1 MDSTPTLTTGFSSFF
16 NLNRQNSAFIRLSLK
31 QQFIILFILAVLLSS
46 LSLNLLLSLKII
58 FSLIIG
64 FYTLD
69 LLFNFFLIYRSF
81 LKEPEIS
88 FSEIE
93 ILAHGK
99 DWPYYTI
106 FCPLYRES
114 EVLPQFLRAIQNIDY
129 PKDRLEVQLL
139 LEEDDLKTIT
149 QARLMSLPDY
159 FRIVVVADSKP
170 KTKPKACNYGLLSAK
185 GEYCVIY
192 DAEDVPDRYQI
203 KKAVMAF
210 EKLGEETGCIQAK
223 LNFYNSHQ
231 NILTKL
237 FAADYSLWFNLVLTG
252 LQSINAPIPLGGTSN
267 HFKTEVLKK
276 LGGWDSFNVTEDAD
290 LGIRLS
296 KRGLKTAIID
306 SITLEEATSG
316 VFNWFRQRTRW
327 IKGYIQTYLVHTRD
341 YPFHNS
347 LSNFKN
353 WACFQIIV
361 GGKLLSLFINPMM
374 WILTITYFVFRKEL
388 GGTIESFFFTP
399 VFYAGVVSLVLGNF
413 LYMYYLMLGLTRSKQ
428 WDLITFALMTP
439 IYWLMISISA
449 FLAIHELI
457 VKPFHW
463 NKTQHGAHLKI
474 SDNSAWKLSL
484 FGKGK
489 LRHV

>member
-1 MDSTPTLTTGFSSFF
+1 MDHNKNLTTGFSSFF

-31 QQFIILFILAVLLSS
+31 QQFFILFLLAVLFSS
-46 LSLNLLLSLKII
+46 LFINPLFSLKII
-58 FSLIIG
+58 FTLIIG
-64 FYTLD
+64 FYSLD

-81 LKEPEIS
+81 SKEPEIS

-93 ILAHGK
+93 ILGYRES
-99 DWPYYTI
+99 WPMYTI
-106 FCPLYRES
+106 FCPLYKEI

-129 PKDRLEVQLL
+129 PKERLEVLLL
-139 LEEDDLKTIT
+139 LEEDDLRTIT
-149 QARLMSLPDY
+149 QARLMGLPDY
-159 FRIVVVADSKP
+159 FKIVVVPDSKP
-170 KTKPKACNYGLLSAK
+170 KTKPKACNYGLLTAK

-192 DAEDVPDRYQI
+192 DAEDVPDTYQI

-210 EKLGEETGCIQAK
+210 EKLGVETGCIQAK

-267 HFKTEVLKK
+267 HFKTDVLRQ

-296 KRGLKTAIID
+296 KSGLKTAIID

-316 VFNWFRQRTRW
+316 VFNWFKQRTRW

-341 YPFHNS
+341 YPFHTS
-347 LSNFKN
+347 LTSFKN

-374 WILTITYFVFRKEL
+374 WLLTITYFVFRKEV
-388 GGTIESFFFTP
+388 GGTIESFFFAP
-399 VFYAGVVSLVLGNF
+399 VFYAGVISLVLGNF

-439 IYWLMISISA
+439 VYWLMISISA
-449 FLAIHELI
+449 FMAIHELI
-457 VKPFHW
+457 IKPFHW
-463 NKTQHGAHLKI
+463 NKTQHGAHLKVADQV
-474 SDNSAWKLSL
+474 SWGVPAFGTGRLS
-484 FGKGK
+484 
-489 LRHV
+489 HV